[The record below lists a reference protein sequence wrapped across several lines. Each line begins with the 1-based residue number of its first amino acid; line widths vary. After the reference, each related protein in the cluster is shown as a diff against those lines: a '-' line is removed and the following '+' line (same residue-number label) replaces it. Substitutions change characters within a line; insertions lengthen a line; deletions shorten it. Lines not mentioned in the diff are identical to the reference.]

1 MSFYQTGKPDHIREE
16 VASVSDRKK
25 KILICDDS
33 LLIRK
38 KMIMALEN
46 IGDFDLIEAVD
57 GNKVVDLYTRE
68 KPDLVLLDLV
78 MPEQDG
84 LKCLE
89 KIKFSDHKA
98 YIVMITST
106 GTKENLQKALTLGAD
121 DFLQKPWNDQD
132 LSNIISKLTG
142 GDTIV

>member
-1 MSFYQTGKPDHIREE
+1 
-16 VASVSDRKK
+16 VSDRKK